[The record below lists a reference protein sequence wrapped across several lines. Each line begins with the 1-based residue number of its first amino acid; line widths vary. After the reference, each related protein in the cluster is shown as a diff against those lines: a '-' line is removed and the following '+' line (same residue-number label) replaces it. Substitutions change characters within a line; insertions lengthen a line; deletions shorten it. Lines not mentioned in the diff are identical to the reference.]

1 MKNTQLIAV
10 FPGTFDPITNGHL
23 DILERALHISHRLIL
38 AVAKNPKKGP
48 LFTLEERL
56 DMVKLVVKDIANVE
70 VQPFDGLTVDFA
82 RQVGATILIRG
93 LRAISDFEYEFQ
105 MALANRKLAPEVDTV
120 FLMPSQKYSYLNSTL
135 VREIATSGGDVS
147 CFVPP
152 LVVERL
158 KKKFG
163 R

>member
-23 DILERALHISHRLIL
+23 DILERALHISDRLIL